1 MGRPRKRQREE
12 LGDKEHSDSNIMAS
26 GGRAA
31 GGTVLGFQDLD
42 LTAVSGT
49 EPRPGADTLYY
60 PDNDLNRRDI
70 PPSQAG
76 SRLGLSNTGAS
87 SLDFPGDPLSDL
99 EHGFPNWDLSHDLGQ
114 TFSTFA
120 DVPLQLQTPPSAA
133 EELDSNN
140 NIAENAG
147 TDCSCLSD
155 LYSMLAK
162 FQKLPAPSFPFS
174 MGALRSAAALSRCV
188 VACDHCSL
196 AISTAL
202 QNAMLL
208 GTLLQLLIME
218 YAKLLNHIDE
228 RSKQAEKIVYRL
240 GDPSTLFDSRHTGLP
255 DCPMGINVDFSGEEW
270 RALARKAV
278 AQEVL
283 GNSQGFRGLVGLVQE
298 MKDRQILWRE
308 RYSTELCKG
317 FHNAGHQHTAEQPDH
332 LCAQAV
338 HLENLKRSLDALEL

>member
-1 MGRPRKRQREE
+1 MNK
-12 LGDKEHSDSNIMAS
+12 MAS

-31 GGTVLGFQDLD
+31 GGTDVRFQDLD

-49 EPRPGADTLYY
+49 EPRPGIDALYF
-60 PDNDLNRRDI
+60 PDSSLERHNMF
-70 PPSQAG
+70 PSGAG
-76 SRLGLSNTGAS
+76 SRLSLSNTEANG
-87 SLDFPGDPLSDL
+87 LDLPGDPLSDL
-99 EHGFPNWDLSHDLGQ
+99 EQGFPNWDLSHDLGQ
-114 TFSTFA
+114 TFPTFA
-120 DVPLQLQTPPSAA
+120 DTPLQLQTLPSAA
-133 EELDSNN
+133 DELDSNN
-140 NIAENAG
+140 HIAENAG
-147 TDCSCLSD
+147 IDCSCFSD

-162 FQKLPAPSFPFS
+162 FRNLPAPSFPFS

-188 VACDHCSL
+188 VACNHCSL

-218 YAKLLNHIDE
+218 YAKLLSHIDE

-270 RALARKAV
+270 RALAKKAV

-283 GNSQGFRGLVGLVQE
+283 GNSQGSPGLIGLVQE

-308 RYSTELCKG
+308 RYSTELCNG
-317 FHNAGHQHTAEQPDH
+317 FHNAGHQHTAEHPDH

-338 HLENLKRSLDALEL
+338 HLENLRRSLEALEL